1 MAKYIGLMSGTSMDG
16 VDAVLCDISQTSCTT
31 LAAHSIPYSAELLT
45 ALNAL
50 CSEGPDEL
58 NSLAIADRLADA
70 EGAFE
75 IPVALGDEVVFSSV
89 QYLIR
94 TVEITPEILKKNRLI
109 ITVNEKINA
118 LEEVVVTPENT
129 EKFLDLKE
137 EEFESYDYNK
147 DKSTKLE
154 NTIVTQGQLRNGLNI
169 INIAKLI
176 AKAVSNKSQ
185 EEKQKLKPSEILT
198 YVFSDEFF
206 VNDLALKNDQVTGFL
221 EHIDKNLPSQQLLK
235 TGQQFQLIDY
245 LISESQKYI
254 DKLNEK

>member
-1 MAKYIGLMSGTSMDG
+1 MGQERKLIKGQLIYRNHN
-16 VDAVLCDISQTSCTT
+16 VV
-31 LAAHSIPYSAELLT
+31 AANVVNNT
-45 ALNAL
+45 AQLNT
-50 CSEGPDEL
+50 
-58 NSLAIADRLADA
+58 ITDA

-75 IPVALGDEVVFSSV
+75 IPVALGDEVIFSSV

-206 VNDLALKNDQVTGFL
+206 INDLALKNDQVTGFL

>member
-1 MAKYIGLMSGTSMDG
+1 MKKNLLLLFLLPLMVMGQERKLIKG
-16 VDAVLCDISQTSCTT
+16 QLIYRNHNVV
-31 LAAHSIPYSAELLT
+31 AANVVNNT
-45 ALNAL
+45 AQLNT
-50 CSEGPDEL
+50 
-58 NSLAIADRLADA
+58 ITDA

-75 IPVALGDEVVFSSV
+75 IPVALGDEVIFSSV

-118 LEEVVVTPENT
+118 LEEVVVTPDNT

-137 EEFESYDYNK
+137 EEFESYDYNR

-176 AKAVSNKSQ
+176 AKAVSKKSQ

>member
-1 MAKYIGLMSGTSMDG
+1 MGQERKLIKGQLIYRNHN
-16 VDAVLCDISQTSCTT
+16 VV
-31 LAAHSIPYSAELLT
+31 AANVVNNT
-45 ALNAL
+45 AQLNT
-50 CSEGPDEL
+50 
-58 NSLAIADRLADA
+58 ITDA

-109 ITVNEKINA
+109 ITVNKKINA

>member
-1 MAKYIGLMSGTSMDG
+1 MKKNLLLLFLLPLVVIGQERKLIKGQLIYRNHN
-16 VDAVLCDISQTSCTT
+16 VV
-31 LAAHSIPYSAELLT
+31 AANVVNNT
-45 ALNAL
+45 AQLNT
-50 CSEGPDEL
+50 
-58 NSLAIADRLADA
+58 ITDA

-75 IPVALGDEVVFSSV
+75 IPVALGDEVIFSSV

-94 TVEITPEILKKNRLI
+94 TVEITPEILKKNRLV

-176 AKAVSNKSQ
+176 AKAVSSKSL

-254 DKLNEK
+254 DKLNDK

>member
-1 MAKYIGLMSGTSMDG
+1 MVIGQERKLIKGQLIYRNHN
-16 VDAVLCDISQTSCTT
+16 VV
-31 LAAHSIPYSAELLT
+31 AANVVNNT
-45 ALNAL
+45 AQLNT
-50 CSEGPDEL
+50 
-58 NSLAIADRLADA
+58 ITDA

-176 AKAVSNKSQ
+176 AKAVSNKSK

>member
-1 MAKYIGLMSGTSMDG
+1 MGQERKLIKGQLIYRNRN
-16 VDAVLCDISQTSCTT
+16 VV
-31 LAAHSIPYSAELLT
+31 AANVVNNT
-45 ALNAL
+45 AQLNT
-50 CSEGPDEL
+50 
-58 NSLAIADRLADA
+58 ITDA

>member
-1 MAKYIGLMSGTSMDG
+1 MKIIYYLLFLSPIVVMSQERKPIKGRLIYRNVNVVAANVVNNTAQLNTITDG
-16 VDAVLCDISQTSCTT
+16 D
-31 LAAHSIPYSAELLT
+31 
-45 ALNAL
+45 
-50 CSEGPDEL
+50 G
-58 NSLAIADRLADA
+58 
-70 EGAFE
+70 GFE

-118 LEEVVVTPENT
+118 LEEVIVTPENT

-137 EEFESYDYNK
+137 EEFKGYDYNR

-154 NTIVTQGQLRNGLNI
+154 NSIITQGQLRNGLNI

-176 AKAVSNKSQ
+176 AKAVSNKSE

-198 YVFSDEFF
+198 YVFNIEFF
-206 VNDLALKNDQVTGFL
+206 VRDLNLKNDQVTGFL
-221 EHIDKNLPSQQLLK
+221 EHIDKNLPSQKLLK

-245 LISESQKYI
+245 LISESHNYR
-254 DKLNEK
+254 DKLNAK

>member
-1 MAKYIGLMSGTSMDG
+1 MKIIQILLFLLPVLVMGQDRKPIKGHLIYRNRNVIAANVVNNTAQLNTITDG
-16 VDAVLCDISQTSCTT
+16 
-31 LAAHSIPYSAELLT
+31 
-45 ALNAL
+45 
-50 CSEGPDEL
+50 
-58 NSLAIADRLADA
+58 

-89 QYLIR
+89 QYMIR

-118 LEEVVVTPENT
+118 LEEVVVTPDNV

-137 EEFESYDYNK
+137 EEFEGYDYNR

-176 AKAVSNKSQ
+176 AKAVSNKTQ
-185 EEKQKLKPSEILT
+185 EEKQKIKPSEILT
-198 YVFSDEFF
+198 YVFSNEFF
-206 VNDLALKNDQVTGFL
+206 NKDLSLKSDEVTGFL
-221 EHIDKNLPSQQLLK
+221 EYIDDNLPSQKLLK

-245 LISESQKYI
+245 LISESQNYR
-254 DKLNEK
+254 DKLNTR

>member
-1 MAKYIGLMSGTSMDG
+1 MGQERKLIKGQLIYRNHN
-16 VDAVLCDISQTSCTT
+16 VV
-31 LAAHSIPYSAELLT
+31 AANVVNNT
-45 ALNAL
+45 AQLNT
-50 CSEGPDEL
+50 
-58 NSLAIADRLADA
+58 ITDA

-75 IPVALGDEVVFSSV
+75 IPVALGDEVIFSSV

-198 YVFSDEFF
+198 YVFNDEFF

>member
-1 MAKYIGLMSGTSMDG
+1 MKKNLLLLFLLPLMVMGQERKLIKG
-16 VDAVLCDISQTSCTT
+16 QLIYRNHNVV
-31 LAAHSIPYSAELLT
+31 AANVVNNT
-45 ALNAL
+45 AQLNT
-50 CSEGPDEL
+50 
-58 NSLAIADRLADA
+58 ITDA

-75 IPVALGDEVVFSSV
+75 IPVALGDEVIFSSV

-176 AKAVSNKSQ
+176 AKAVSSKSL

>member
-1 MAKYIGLMSGTSMDG
+1 MKKVNILIFLFPLMIMGQDRKPIKGRLIYKNVNVVAANVVNNTAQLNTITDG
-16 VDAVLCDISQTSCTT
+16 
-31 LAAHSIPYSAELLT
+31 
-45 ALNAL
+45 
-50 CSEGPDEL
+50 
-58 NSLAIADRLADA
+58 

-75 IPVALGDEVVFSSV
+75 IPVVLGDEVVFSSV

-118 LEEVVVTPENT
+118 LEEVVVTPESA

-137 EEFESYDYNK
+137 EEFKGYDYNS

-176 AKAVSNKSQ
+176 AKAVSNKSE

-198 YVFSDEFF
+198 YVFNNDFF
-206 VNDLALKNDQVTGFL
+206 VNDLALENDQVTGFL
-221 EHIDKNLPSQQLLK
+221 EYIDKNLPSQKLLN
-235 TGQQFQLIDY
+235 TAQQFQLIDY
-245 LISESQKYI
+245 LISESQNYL
-254 DKLNEK
+254 DKL

>member
-1 MAKYIGLMSGTSMDG
+1 MGQERKLIKGQLIYRNHN
-16 VDAVLCDISQTSCTT
+16 VV
-31 LAAHSIPYSAELLT
+31 AANVVNNT
-45 ALNAL
+45 AQLNT
-50 CSEGPDEL
+50 
-58 NSLAIADRLADA
+58 ITDA

-94 TVEITPEILKKNRLI
+94 TVEITPEILKKNRLT

>member
-1 MAKYIGLMSGTSMDG
+1 MGQERKLIKGQLIYRNHN
-16 VDAVLCDISQTSCTT
+16 VV
-31 LAAHSIPYSAELLT
+31 AANVVNNT
-45 ALNAL
+45 AQLNT
-50 CSEGPDEL
+50 
-58 NSLAIADRLADA
+58 ITDA

-75 IPVALGDEVVFSSV
+75 IHVALGDEVVFSSV

-176 AKAVSNKSQ
+176 AKAVSSKSL

-254 DKLNEK
+254 DKLNDK

>member
-1 MAKYIGLMSGTSMDG
+1 MGQERKLIKGQLIYRNLN
-16 VDAVLCDISQTSCTT
+16 VV
-31 LAAHSIPYSAELLT
+31 AANVVNNT
-45 ALNAL
+45 AQLNT
-50 CSEGPDEL
+50 
-58 NSLAIADRLADA
+58 ITDA

-75 IPVALGDEVVFSSV
+75 IPVALEDEVVFSSV

-176 AKAVSNKSQ
+176 AKAVSNKSK

>member
-1 MAKYIGLMSGTSMDG
+1 MKIIHVLLFLLPILVMGQDRKPIKGHLIYRNRNVIAANVVNNTAQLNTITDG
-16 VDAVLCDISQTSCTT
+16 
-31 LAAHSIPYSAELLT
+31 
-45 ALNAL
+45 
-50 CSEGPDEL
+50 EG
-58 NSLAIADRLADA
+58 
-70 EGAFE
+70 GFE

-118 LEEVVVTPENT
+118 LEEVVVTPDNV

-137 EEFESYDYNK
+137 EEFEGYDYNR

-154 NTIVTQGQLRNGLNI
+154 NTIVTQGQLTNGLNI

-176 AKAVSNKSQ
+176 AKAVSNKTQ
-185 EEKQKLKPSEILT
+185 EEKQKIKPSEILT

-206 VNDLALKNDQVTGFL
+206 NKDLSLKNDEVTGFL
-221 EHIDKNLPSQQLLK
+221 EYIDENLPSQKLLK

-245 LISESQKYI
+245 LISESQNYRN
-254 DKLNEK
+254 KLNTR

>member
-1 MAKYIGLMSGTSMDG
+1 MGQERKLIKGQLIYRNHN
-16 VDAVLCDISQTSCTT
+16 VV
-31 LAAHSIPYSAELLT
+31 AANVVNNT
-45 ALNAL
+45 AQLNT
-50 CSEGPDEL
+50 
-58 NSLAIADRLADA
+58 ITDA

-137 EEFESYDYNK
+137 EEFESYDYNR

>member
-1 MAKYIGLMSGTSMDG
+1 MGQERKLIKGQLIYRNHN
-16 VDAVLCDISQTSCTT
+16 VV
-31 LAAHSIPYSAELLT
+31 AANVVNNT
-45 ALNAL
+45 AQLNT
-50 CSEGPDEL
+50 
-58 NSLAIADRLADA
+58 ITDA

-75 IPVALGDEVVFSSV
+75 IPVALGDEVIFSSV

-245 LISESQKYI
+245 LISESQKYL

>member
-1 MAKYIGLMSGTSMDG
+1 MKITHILLFLLPILVMGQDRKPIKGHLIYRNRNVIAANVVNNTAQLNTITDG
-16 VDAVLCDISQTSCTT
+16 
-31 LAAHSIPYSAELLT
+31 
-45 ALNAL
+45 
-50 CSEGPDEL
+50 EG
-58 NSLAIADRLADA
+58 
-70 EGAFE
+70 GFE

-118 LEEVVVTPENT
+118 LEEVVVTPDNV

-137 EEFESYDYNK
+137 EEFEGYDYNR

-176 AKAVSNKSQ
+176 AKAVSNKTQ
-185 EEKQKLKPSEILT
+185 EEKQKIKPSEILA

-206 VNDLALKNDQVTGFL
+206 NKDLSLKNDEVTGFL
-221 EHIDKNLPSQQLLK
+221 EYIDENLPSQKLLK

-245 LISESQKYI
+245 LISESQNYR
-254 DKLNEK
+254 DKLNTR

>member
-1 MAKYIGLMSGTSMDG
+1 MGQERKLIKGQLIYRNRN
-16 VDAVLCDISQTSCTT
+16 VV
-31 LAAHSIPYSAELLT
+31 AANVVNNT
-45 ALNAL
+45 AQLNT
-50 CSEGPDEL
+50 
-58 NSLAIADRLADA
+58 ITDA

-75 IPVALGDEVVFSSV
+75 IPVALGDEVIFSSV

-206 VNDLALKNDQVTGFL
+206 INDLALKNDQVTGFL

-254 DKLNEK
+254 DKLNDK

>member
-1 MAKYIGLMSGTSMDG
+1 MKKNLLLLFLLPLMVMGQERKLIKG
-16 VDAVLCDISQTSCTT
+16 QLIYRNHNVV
-31 LAAHSIPYSAELLT
+31 AANVVNNT
-45 ALNAL
+45 AQLNT
-50 CSEGPDEL
+50 
-58 NSLAIADRLADA
+58 ITDA

-75 IPVALGDEVVFSSV
+75 IPVALGDEVIFSSV

-118 LEEVVVTPENT
+118 LEEVVVTPDNT

-245 LISESQKYI
+245 LISESQKYL

>member
-1 MAKYIGLMSGTSMDG
+1 MVIGQERKLIKGQLIYRNHN
-16 VDAVLCDISQTSCTT
+16 VV
-31 LAAHSIPYSAELLT
+31 AANVVNNT
-45 ALNAL
+45 AQLNT
-50 CSEGPDEL
+50 
-58 NSLAIADRLADA
+58 ITDA

-118 LEEVVVTPENT
+118 LEEVVVTPDNT

-245 LISESQKYI
+245 LISESQKYL

>member
-1 MAKYIGLMSGTSMDG
+1 MVICQERKLIKGQLIYRNHN
-16 VDAVLCDISQTSCTT
+16 VV
-31 LAAHSIPYSAELLT
+31 AANVVNNT
-45 ALNAL
+45 AQLNT
-50 CSEGPDEL
+50 
-58 NSLAIADRLADA
+58 ITDA

-75 IPVALGDEVVFSSV
+75 IPVALGDEVIFSSV

-137 EEFESYDYNK
+137 EEFESYDYSK

>member
-1 MAKYIGLMSGTSMDG
+1 MKKNLLLLFLLPLMVMGQERKLIKG
-16 VDAVLCDISQTSCTT
+16 QLIYRNHNVV
-31 LAAHSIPYSAELLT
+31 AANVVNNT
-45 ALNAL
+45 AQLNT
-50 CSEGPDEL
+50 
-58 NSLAIADRLADA
+58 ITDA

-75 IPVALGDEVVFSSV
+75 IPVALGDEVIFSSV

-245 LISESQKYI
+245 LISESQKYL

>member
-1 MAKYIGLMSGTSMDG
+1 MGQERKLIKGQLIYRNRN
-16 VDAVLCDISQTSCTT
+16 VV
-31 LAAHSIPYSAELLT
+31 AANVVNNT
-45 ALNAL
+45 AQLNT
-50 CSEGPDEL
+50 
-58 NSLAIADRLADA
+58 ITDA

-75 IPVALGDEVVFSSV
+75 IPVALGDEVIFSSV

-137 EEFESYDYNK
+137 EEFESYNYNK

>member
-1 MAKYIGLMSGTSMDG
+1 MGQERKLIKGQLIYRNHNVVAANVVNNTAQLNTITDG
-16 VDAVLCDISQTSCTT
+16 
-31 LAAHSIPYSAELLT
+31 
-45 ALNAL
+45 
-50 CSEGPDEL
+50 EG
-58 NSLAIADRLADA
+58 
-70 EGAFE
+70 GFE
-75 IPVALGDEVVFSSV
+75 IPVALGDEVIFSSV

-118 LEEVVVTPENT
+118 LEEVVVTPDNT

-137 EEFESYDYNK
+137 EEFEGYDYNK

-198 YVFSDEFF
+198 YVFNDEFF

-245 LISESQKYI
+245 LISESQKYL

>member
-1 MAKYIGLMSGTSMDG
+1 MGQERKLIKGQLIYRNRN
-16 VDAVLCDISQTSCTT
+16 VV
-31 LAAHSIPYSAELLT
+31 AANVVNNT
-45 ALNAL
+45 AQLNT
-50 CSEGPDEL
+50 
-58 NSLAIADRLADA
+58 ITDA

-75 IPVALGDEVVFSSV
+75 IPVALGDEVIFSSV

-137 EEFESYDYNK
+137 EEFESYNYNK

-176 AKAVSNKSQ
+176 AKAVSSKSL

>member
-1 MAKYIGLMSGTSMDG
+1 MKIIHILLFLLPILVIGQDRKPIKGHLIYRNRNVIAANVINNTAQLNTITDG
-16 VDAVLCDISQTSCTT
+16 
-31 LAAHSIPYSAELLT
+31 
-45 ALNAL
+45 
-50 CSEGPDEL
+50 EG
-58 NSLAIADRLADA
+58 
-70 EGAFE
+70 GFE

-118 LEEVVVTPENT
+118 LEEVVVTPDNV

-137 EEFESYDYNK
+137 EEFEGYDYNR

-154 NTIVTQGQLRNGLNI
+154 NTIVTQGQLTNGLNI

-176 AKAVSNKSQ
+176 AKAVSNKTQ
-185 EEKQKLKPSEILT
+185 EEKQKIKPSEILT

-206 VNDLALKNDQVTGFL
+206 NKDLSLKNDEVTGFL
-221 EHIDKNLPSQQLLK
+221 EYIDENLPSQKLLK

-245 LISESQKYI
+245 LISESQNYRN
-254 DKLNEK
+254 KLNTR